1 MMLVGLGLR
10 SPGMLGGVVGSC
22 VQPFRDSLSISFSR
36 FRRSKKNA
44 GQRVLTLLRSVGGDL
59 FSARLGNQSR
69 C

>member
-10 SPGMLGGVVGSC
+10 CPGMLGGVVGSC
-22 VQPFRDSLSISFSR
+22 VPPFRDSLSVSFSR
-36 FRRSKKNA
+36 FKRPMNNA
-44 GQRVLTLLRSVGGDL
+44 GQRVLTFLRSVDGDL